1 MSTLRTEAEARG
13 LTEAELIHQLETGQL
28 SVSSIFPALQD
39 ELAFESWLA
48 DRGRG

>member
-1 MSTLRTEAEARG
+1 MSTIRTEAEARG

-28 SVSSIFPALQD
+28 SPSAVFPALKD

-48 DRGRG
+48 ERGR